1 MLEKL
6 PDTVG
11 RVLHHQRAG
20 LDEIAFHLIR
30 AKLPAGA
37 AMIDVHSPAFD
48 DGASIPLQ
56 YTADGAGI
64 SPPLQW
70 TDVPPQA
77 AALVLLVEDADAP
90 TSHPLVH
97 AIVVDLPPH
106 NGGLPEGALDS
117 AHHAGIHVNA
127 GRNSWLKANWLP
139 PDPPPGHGVHRY
151 AFQLFALSAG
161 PAFPKAPGRELV
173 LDTLRERTIASGYLI
188 GTYQRD

>member
-6 PDTVG
+6 PGTVG

-30 AKLPAGA
+30 PKLPAEAGT
-37 AMIDVHSPAFD
+37 IDVHSPAFD
-48 DGASIPLQ
+48 DGAPLPLQ
-56 YTADGAGI
+56 YTADGDGM

-90 TSHPLVH
+90 TPHPLMH
-97 AIVVDLPPH
+97 AIVVDLPPQD
-106 NGGLPEGALDS
+106 GGLPEEALDS
-117 AHHAGIHVNA
+117 AHHTGKPVNA
-127 GRNSWLKANWLP
+127 GRNSWLKASWLP

-151 AFQLFALSAG
+151 TFQLFALSAG
-161 PAFPKAPGRELV
+161 PAFPQTPGRELV
-173 LDTLRERTIASGYLI
+173 LDTLRERTIASGYMI